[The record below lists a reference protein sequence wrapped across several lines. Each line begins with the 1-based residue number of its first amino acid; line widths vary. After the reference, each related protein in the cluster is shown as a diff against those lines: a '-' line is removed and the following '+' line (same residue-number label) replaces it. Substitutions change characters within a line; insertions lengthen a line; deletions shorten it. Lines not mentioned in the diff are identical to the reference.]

1 MTPQPKI
8 LIGNGQDEEFRNP
21 GNGQSAC
28 QVRGYLASQFD
39 SAWGVFSGGESRWRD
54 RQKGQALISTSDFDC
69 RLIAVSESLRIF
81 SIRGGKEREF
91 LLKICG
97 MLDRGDGH
105 RDFFAISE
113 NGDWDIFVGGQKKC
127 SV

>member
-1 MTPQPKI
+1 MRSSGIQSTASLLARVAAIWRVNSTPH
-8 LIGNGQDEEFRNP
+8 
-21 GNGQSAC
+21 
-28 QVRGYLASQFD
+28 
-39 SAWGVFSGGESRWRD
+39 GVFFFRWRD
-54 RQKGQALISTSDFDC
+54 RQKGQAPISTSDFDC

-113 NGDWDIFVGGQKKC
+113 NGDWDIFVGG
-127 SV
+127 